1 MFRHP
6 LKLTTAGI
14 FVLSIIL
21 SSCNTSDSK
30 SASPAEELIEEDT
43 DKDSSAGNATAAA
56 DADAGAEAQAENA
69 AEVLDS
75 FYSETDD
82 SGKALAALE
91 EADVES
97 MDNESRLVYAV
108 LLRSESRLD
117 ESRVQLT
124 KIVEEDPSMADA
136 WFNLA
141 LVEHSAGNDSSR
153 DSALE
158 SAISADDS
166 YAEAYAFRGNL
177 AIADSQWDRAEAN
190 LRKALD
196 LEPESAESLVGL
208 AWVLAK
214 TERIEQALPLLD
226 LAVELEPEYV
236 YARVDRSRVNVALR
250 NYNDA
255 EADLDIAI
263 EKEPDVPWHYLD
275 RARIRLRHFKD
286 YEGALEDLETVE
298 RLDPDNFFAVVYLAG
313 LHDEERRFQTARLYY
328 RKVVEMRPDYIWAYM
343 PLGKFAWMNNEYEEA
358 VKWYLKAAAEDPE
371 DFSLI
376 LMAAVSM
383 LQSGNVS
390 EADKLFS
397 ETLRMFEQ
405 GESSYEVVR
414 FCAERSSDYYAVN
427 ALNKE
432 TNEALR
438 ERLWFYLGAIYKY
451 ENNDVGASAVFER
464 LAARSGE
471 MEYDLASAALYGME
485 N

>member
-1 MFRHP
+1 MFRHA
-6 LKLTTAGI
+6 LKLTAAGI

-21 SSCNTSDSK
+21 SSCNTSDSN
-30 SASPAEELIEEDT
+30 SASPAEESVEKDT
-43 DKDSSAGNATAAA
+43 DKDSTAGNATAEAE
-56 DADAGAEAQAENA
+56 AGAEAQAENA

-141 LVEHSAGNDSSR
+141 LVEHSAGNSSSR
-153 DSALE
+153 DSALD

-166 YAEAYAFRGNL
+166 NAEAYAFRGSL
-177 AIADSQWDRAEAN
+177 AIADSQWERAEAN

-196 LEPESAESLVGL
+196 LEPESAESLIGL

-298 RLDPDNFFAVVYLAG
+298 RLDPGNFFAVVYLAG
-313 LHDEERRFQTARLYY
+313 LHDEERRFQTARFYY

-397 ETLRMFEQ
+397 ETLRMFKQ

-414 FCAERSSDYYAVN
+414 FCAERNSDYYAVN

>member
-1 MFRHP
+1 MFRRA
-6 LKLTTAGI
+6 LKLITAGT

-30 SASPAEELIEEDT
+30 SASPAGESLEEEADT
-43 DKDSSAGNATAAA
+43 DSMAENAAA
-56 DADAGAEAQAENA
+56 DAEAGAEAQAENA

-82 SGKALAALE
+82 AGKALAALE

-117 ESRVQLT
+117 ESRVQLE
-124 KIVEEDPSMADA
+124 KIVEEDPTMADA

-141 LVEHSAGNDSSR
+141 LVEHSAGNDSLR
-153 DSALE
+153 DSALD

-166 YAEAYAFRGNL
+166 YADVYAFRGSL
-177 AIADSQWDRAEAN
+177 AIADSRWDRAEVN

-196 LEPESAESLVGL
+196 LEPESAESLIGL
-208 AWVLAK
+208 AWVMAK
-214 TERIEQALPLLD
+214 TERIKQALPLLD

-250 NYNDA
+250 NYNGA
-255 EADLDIAI
+255 EADLDFAI

-275 RARIRLRHFKD
+275 RARIRLRHFRD

-298 RLDPDNFFAVVYLAG
+298 RLDPDNFFAIVYLAG
-313 LHDEERRFQTARLYY
+313 LHDQERRFQTARFYY
-328 RKVVEMRPDYIWAYM
+328 RKVVEMRPDYIWAFM
-343 PLGKFAWMNNEYEEA
+343 PLGKFAWMNDEYEEA
-358 VKWYLKAAAEDPE
+358 VKWYIKAAAEDPE

-383 LQSGNVS
+383 LQAGNVS

-397 ETLRMFEQ
+397 ETLRMFKQ

-414 FCAERSSDYYAVN
+414 FCAERNSDYYAVN

-432 TNEALR
+432 TNETLR

-464 LAARSGE
+464 LAVRSGE